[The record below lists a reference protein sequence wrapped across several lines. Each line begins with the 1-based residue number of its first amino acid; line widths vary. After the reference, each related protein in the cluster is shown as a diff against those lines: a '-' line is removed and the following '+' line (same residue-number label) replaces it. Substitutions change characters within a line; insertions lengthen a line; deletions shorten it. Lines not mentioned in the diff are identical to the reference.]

1 MNREQKAAAIAEIAD
16 SIQGSEAVFAVD
28 YRGISVPQ
36 AAELRTQLRDADT
49 RFQVVKNTLT
59 ERAADR
65 AGASTLKELLTGPTA
80 LVYVRGDAAAAAKT
94 LRDFGRRNDLLP
106 FKGGLMGKQTLAPE
120 QVLAIAALPSRETL
134 YAQLVG
140 VTASPLTGLVRG
152 LGALV
157 GGLAIA
163 LGQIREKKE
172 SGELPAGEAPAAATV
187 PAADAEPVAGE
198 GGDAA
203 VPPTAEVAQDPPEDP
218 DTGPASTPDDP
229 QPDQAEGE
237 AEDAPAT
244 DAD

>member
-16 SIQGSEAVFAVD
+16 SIQESEAVFAVD

-36 AAELRTQLRDADT
+36 AAELRTQLRENDT

-65 AGASTLKELLTGPTA
+65 AGAATLKELLAGPTA
-80 LVYVRGDAAAAAKT
+80 LVYVRGDAAAAAKAV
-94 LRDFGRRNDLLP
+94 RDFGRRNDLLP
-106 FKGGLMGKQTLAPE
+106 FKGGVMGDQALAPE

-157 GGLAIA
+157 GGLAVA

-172 SGELPAGEAPAAATV
+172 SGELPAGDPPAAAAT
-187 PAADAEPVAGE
+187 A
-198 GGDAA
+198 
-203 VPPTAEVAQDPPEDP
+203 PPTAEVAQDPPEDP

-244 DAD
+244 DDAPAD

>member
-16 SIQGSEAVFAVD
+16 SIQGAEAVFAVD

-36 AAELRTQLRDADT
+36 AAELRTQLRETDT

-65 AGASTLKELLTGPTA
+65 AGAEALKELLSGPTA
-80 LVYVRGDAAAAAKT
+80 LVYVRGDAAAAAKAV
-94 LRDFGRRNDLLP
+94 RDFGRRNDLLP
-106 FKGGLMGKQTLAPE
+106 FKGGVMGDQSLAPE

-140 VTASPLTGLVRG
+140 VTASPITGLVRG

-157 GGLAIA
+157 GGLAVA

-172 SGELPAGEAPAAATV
+172 SGELPAGEAPAAA
-187 PAADAEPVAGE
+187 AAPVAGE

-203 VPPTAEVAQDPPEDP
+203 TAPPTAEVAQDPPEDP
-218 DTGPASTPDDP
+218 DTGPASTPDEP
-229 QPDQAEGE
+229 QPDQAEGD

-244 DAD
+244 DAPTD

>member
-1 MNREQKAAAIAEIAD
+1 MNREQKAAAIAEIAG
-16 SIQGSEAVFAVD
+16 SIQESQAVFAVD

-36 AAELRTQLRDADT
+36 AAELRTRLRDADT

-59 ERAADR
+59 ERAADQ
-65 AGASTLKELLTGPTA
+65 AGVSTLKELLTGPTA

-94 LRDFGRRNDLLP
+94 LRDFGRQNDLLP
-106 FKGGLMGKQTLAPE
+106 FKGGVMGDQALAAE
-120 QVLAIAALPSRETL
+120 QVLAIAALPSREVL

-152 LGALV
+152 LGALI
-157 GGLAIA
+157 GGLAVA

-172 SGELPAGEAPAAATV
+172 SGELPAGDPPAGAAA
-187 PAADAEPVAGE
+187 PVAGE

-203 VPPTAEVAQDPPEDP
+203 TAPPTAETPQDPPEDP
-218 DTGPASTPDDP
+218 DAGPASSPDEP

-237 AEDAPAT
+237 AQDEPAVVPT
-244 DAD
+244 D